1 MSYSNI
7 KEYLNN
13 SVSKNG
19 NKPTHARIGNQS
31 LNIRG
36 GSYFINYENEVDFKT
51 FKKLYCKN
59 VFDKK
64 GGEYLT
70 ELQDRENGGPI
81 LIDLDFKFEKSQ
93 TERIIDETIVVDIV
107 DMYSE
112 QITSIFSMENIKT
125 FEIYVS
131 MKDNISVTQN
141 FSKDGLHIQINLI
154 CKHNKQL
161 FLREKIKNKI
171 YNEVFVESGIEFKNN
186 VDDIFDKSIS
196 SGQTG
201 WLLLGSKKPGGEP
214 YKVISRYIVTV
225 EEDDYTIEEVGISD
239 ESIKKTFEK
248 LLIRNQKYETL
259 EISEKFKDEFENY
272 SNKNKKVVKTNNSL
286 ILNQSSN
293 KLLGQG
299 LLYDNF
305 KKILTEEACDNMIML
320 VLENNNSSKTEKIKE
335 IYEYMM
341 ECLDEKYY
349 EPFTEWVRVLWAS
362 KNTSD
367 MLYPFFLKWS
377 SQSKE
382 FSWSDTFN
390 IEKIY
395 KMWEDGKNRG
405 LTEGSIRHWARTNNH
420 ENYEIIRNNSTNHYI
435 ENTLTCSGSDHDI
448 AKLIR
453 HLYFDRYRCV
463 GIKGNLW
470 YAFTSHRWIESECG
484 TGLREKYSSVV
495 SQMFI
500 TKQNEI
506 IAKIRSDDNM
516 SAELQDTLTSQAA
529 IYNKISMRLR
539 DAPKKNQ
546 ILTESKELHY
556 DKNLIMKLDENPFL
570 ICFTNGVYDF
580 EQELFRDGIPED
592 YVSKCTR
599 IEYVDISKEEH
610 KQTKI
615 LINDFMAKLFPNKNL
630 RKYMWEYLGS
640 LMLGTNQNQTFNL
653 FTGVGSNGKSMLVK
667 FVSLAMGDYKGTVP
681 ISLVTQKRLGLGGT
695 SSEVAQL
702 KGIRFAVM
710 NEPSKGDKINEGI
723 MKELTG
729 GDPIQARELYKSSII
744 FTPAFKM
751 ACCTNTL
758 FDIESNDDGTWRRIR
773 VVEFESKFLD
783 NPSKNPEDK
792 EFPKDKD
799 LESKLPEWAPV
810 FAAMLI
816 DVVNKTKGIV
826 TDCEEVLAPS
836 KKYRESQ
843 DYLAKFISDKIK
855 KSSDPKKKISKTN
868 IVNEFKEWWKREYSR
883 KSPKAQ
889 ELVDYLNIKLGPYK
903 DRGWRG
909 YEIIYEDY
917 DTDDD

>member
-1 MSYSNI
+1 MSCSNI
-7 KEYLNN
+7 QEFLINA
-13 SVSKNG
+13 VSKNG
-19 NKPTHARIGNQS
+19 NKPTHARIGNQV

-36 GSYFINYENEVDFKT
+36 GSYYIDYLTDKNFKE
-51 FKKLYCKN
+51 FKRLYCKY

-64 GGEYLT
+64 GGQYLT

-93 TERIIDETIVVDIV
+93 TERIIDDTIINDIV

-112 QITSIFSMENIKT
+112 QITNIFSMENIQT
-125 FEIYVS
+125 FEVYVLS
-131 MKDNISVTQN
+131 KDDISITQN

-154 CKHNKQL
+154 CKHDMQL
-161 FLREKIKNKI
+161 FLREKIKDKI
-171 YNEVFVESGIEFKNN
+171 YNEIFVESGIEFKNS

-201 WLLLGSKKPGGEP
+201 WLMLGSKKPGGEP
-214 YKVISRYIVTV
+214 YKVISKYIVTV
-225 EEDDYTIEEVGISD
+225 GDDDYELEEVGISD

-248 LLIRNQKYETL
+248 LLIRGQNYGKM

-272 SNKNKKVVKTNNSL
+272 SKRNKRVVKTNNSI
-286 ILNQSSN
+286 ILSSSPN
-293 KLLGQG
+293 KLLGQS

-305 KKILTEEACDNMIML
+305 KKITTEEACDNMIML
-320 VLENNNSSKTEKIKE
+320 VLENNNSNKTEKIKE
-335 IYEYMM
+335 INEYIMK
-341 ECLDEKYY
+341 CLDEKYY
-349 EPFTEWVRVLWAS
+349 DPFAEWVRVLWAC

-367 MLYPFFLKWS
+367 MLYPSFLKWS
-377 SQSKE
+377 AQADE
-382 FSWSDTFN
+382 FSWNDTLN

-395 KMWEDGKNRG
+395 KMWEDGKNKG
-405 LTEGSIRHWARTNNH
+405 LTEGSIRHWARTNH
-420 ENYEIIRNNSTNHYI
+420 PENYEIIRNNSTNHYI

-448 AKLIR
+448 AKLIK

-470 YAFTSHRWIESECG
+470 YGFTNHRWMESECG

-506 IAKIRSDDNM
+506 IANIRSDDNM

-556 DKNLIMKLDENPFL
+556 DKNLIMKLDENPHVM
-570 ICFTNGVYDF
+570 CFTNGVYDF
-580 EQELFRDGIPED
+580 EQQLFRDGIPED
-592 YVSKCTR
+592 YVSKCTGV
-599 IEYVDISKEEH
+599 EYVDIKKEEN
-610 KQTKI
+610 KKI
-615 LINDFMAKLFPNKNL
+615 VLLINDFMAKLFPNENL

-653 FTGVGSNGKSMLVK
+653 FTGVGSNGKSILVK
-667 FVSLAMGDYKGTVP
+667 FLSLALGDYKGTVP

-729 GDPIQARELYKSSII
+729 GDPIQARELYKSSIT
-744 FTPAFKM
+744 FVPMFKM

-758 FDIESNDDGTWRRIR
+758 FDIESNDEGTWRRIR
-773 VVEFESKFLD
+773 VVEFESKFVD
-783 NPSKNPEDK
+783 NPSTDPADK
-792 EFPKDKD
+792 EFAKDKD
-799 LESKLPEWAPV
+799 LDGKLPSWAPV

-816 DVVNKTKGIV
+816 DVVIKTKGIV
-826 TDCEEVLAPS
+826 NDCEEVLAPS

-843 DYLAKFISDKIK
+843 DYLAKFVSDKIK
-855 KSSDPKKKISKTN
+855 VSSDSKKKISKTN

-883 KSPKAQ
+883 KPPKAQ

-909 YEIIYEDY
+909 YEIVYEDY

>member
-1 MSYSNI
+1 MSCSTL
-7 KEYLNN
+7 KEYLIN
-13 SVSKNG
+13 SVSKKE
-19 NKPTHARIGNQS
+19 NKPTHARIGNQT

-36 GSYFINYENEVDFKT
+36 GSYFIDYTNDKEFKL
-51 FKKLYCKN
+51 FKKLYCKH

-93 TERIIDETIVVDIV
+93 TERIIDETIITDIV
-107 DMYSE
+107 DMCCE
-112 QITSIFSMENIKT
+112 QITKLFNMENIEN

-131 MKDNISVTQN
+131 IKDNISITEN
-141 FSKDGLHIQINLI
+141 FSKDGLHIQINLM

-161 FLREKIKNKI
+161 FLRDNIKNKI
-171 YNEVFVESGIEFKNN
+171 FNEIFTESGIEFKNS

-196 SGQTG
+196 SGHTG

-214 YKVISRYIVTV
+214 YKLLSKYIVNV
-225 EEDDYTIEEVGISD
+225 SDGDYEIEELGLSD

-248 LLIRNQKYETL
+248 LLIRNQKYDEL
-259 EISEKFKDEFENY
+259 EISDKFKDEFDNY
-272 SNKNKKVVKTNNSL
+272 AKKNKRVVKTTNSI
-286 ILNQSSN
+286 ILQSSSN
-293 KLLGQG
+293 KILGQS

-305 KKILTEEACDNMIML
+305 KKIFTEEACDNMITL
-320 VLENNNSSKTEKIKE
+320 ILENNNSSKTEKIKE
-335 IYEYMM
+335 LNEYMM
-341 ECLDEKYY
+341 KCLDDKYY
-349 EPFTEWVRVLWAS
+349 EPFTEWVRVLWAC
-362 KNTSD
+362 KNTND

-382 FSWSDTFN
+382 FDWNDTIN
-390 IEKIY
+390 IGKIY
-395 KMWEDGKNRG
+395 KMWEDGKNKG
-405 LTEGSIRHWARTNNH
+405 LTEGSIRHWARTNNS

-435 ENTLTCSGSDHDI
+435 ENTLTGSGSDHDI
-448 AKLIR
+448 AKLIK
-453 HLYFDRYRCV
+453 HLYYDRYRCI
-463 GIKGNLW
+463 GIKSNLW
-470 YAFTSHRWIESECG
+470 YAFNNHRWVESECG

-495 SQMFI
+495 STMFI
-500 TKQNEI
+500 FKQNEI

-516 SAELQDTLTSQAA
+516 SAELQDNLTSQAA
-529 IYNKISMRLR
+529 VYNKISMRLK

-556 DKNLIMKLDENPFL
+556 DKNLITKLDENPYL
-570 ICFTNGVYDF
+570 ICFQNGVYDF
-580 EQELFRDGIPED
+580 EQKLFRDGIPED
-592 YVSKCTR
+592 YVSKSTG
-599 IEYVDISKEEH
+599 IDYVDITKKEY
-610 KQTKI
+610 KPI
-615 LINDFMAKLFPNKNL
+615 IALINDFMAKLFPNENL
-630 RKYMWEYLGS
+630 RKYIWEYLAS

-667 FVSLAMGDYKGTVP
+667 LISLAMGDYKGTVP
-681 ISLVTQKRLGLGGT
+681 ISLVTQKRLGLGET

-729 GDPIQARELYKSSII
+729 GDPIQARELYKSSFI
-744 FTPAFKM
+744 FTPMFKM

-758 FDIESNDDGTWRRIR
+758 FDIESNDEGTWRRIR
-773 VVEFESKFLD
+773 VVEFESKFVD
-783 NPSKNPEDK
+783 NPSTDPKDY
-792 EFPKDKD
+792 EFAKDKD
-799 LESKLPEWAPV
+799 LEPKLIDWAPV

-816 DVVNKTKGIV
+816 DIVNKTNGIV
-826 TDCEEVLAPS
+826 KDCEEVLAPS

-843 DYLAKFISDKIK
+843 DYLAKFVSDKVK
-855 KSSDPKKKISKTN
+855 ESSDPKKKISKTN

-883 KSPKAQ
+883 KPPKAQ
-889 ELVDYLNIKLGPYK
+889 ELVDYLNIKLGSYK

-909 YEIIYEDY
+909 YEIIYDDY
-917 DTDDD
+917 DTDDE